1 MLQLCAYETVALG
14 YSEFCPVFTND
25 EWRIFEQYYDISFYG
40 NNGPA
45 SPVAAAQ
52 GLGYLQ
58 ELVARLN
65 HTLISNFSME
75 VNSTLDGSQTTFPL
89 NQSIY
94 ADAAHE
100 VSIADALTALNLT
113 ALGGSVAPSNTS
125 YTGNHTYVA
134 SQIVPFA
141 TELQVQVV
149 ECSNLSPTKQIRFIV
164 K

>member
-1 MLQLCAYETVALG
+1 MFNEK
-14 YSEFCPVFTND
+14 EFRV
-25 EWRIFEQYYDISFYG
+25 FEQYYDISFYA
-40 NNGPA
+40 NNGFG

-58 ELVARLN
+58 EFVSRLN
-65 HTLISNFSME
+65 HTLITNFSTGANE
-75 VNSTLDGSQTTFPL
+75 TLDGNNVTFPL

-100 VSIADALTALNLT
+100 VSIADALVALNLT
-113 ALGGSVAPSNTS
+113 ALAKSGAPDNTS
-125 YTGNHTYVA
+125 LSSNHTYIA

-141 TELQVQVV
+141 TALQVQVV
-149 ECSNLSPTKQIRFIV
+149 ECSDMSPTKQIRFIL

>member
-1 MLQLCAYETVALG
+1 
-14 YSEFCPVFTND
+14 
-25 EWRIFEQYYDISFYG
+25 
-40 NNGPA
+40 
-45 SPVAAAQ
+45 
-52 GLGYLQ
+52 
-58 ELVARLN
+58 
-65 HTLISNFSME
+65 ME
-75 VNSTLDGSQTTFPL
+75 VNSTLDGSETTFPL

-113 ALGGSVAPSNTS
+113 ALGGSQAPSNTS
-125 YTGNHTYVA
+125 YSSNHTYVA

-149 ECSNLSPTKQIRFIV
+149 ECSSLTPTRQIRFIV